1 MKAKEWKLK
10 VRVMANCTA
19 CAAMRVKRVNDSFSD
34 FVCGVDL
41 ANFVFIAN
49 SPRVYD
55 RTFAGLAK
63 NVVNYELNMKSGRF
77 YNPFDHTENIEE
89 IRFYDDSEV
98 MCTGIDDMDEYYT
111 RRDEVFKEQKALF
124 DKVAENALRGLE
136 KDEDGSWVG
145 YITVYEY

>member
-41 ANFVFIAN
+41 AGHVYIAN

-55 RTFAGLAK
+55 RTFAGLAE
-63 NVVNYELNMKSGRF
+63 NVVNYELNVKDGLF
-77 YNPFDHTENIEE
+77 YNPFHGLDTIEE
-89 IRFYDDSEV
+89 IRFTDDSEV

-124 DKVAENALRGLE
+124 DKVADKALRGLE

-145 YITVYEY
+145 TITVYEY